1 MLSILFSIALSAQV
15 IAASVFSGPQQVASN
30 EYDFIIVGAGT
41 AGCVL
46 AARLTEDPKVKVL
59 LVEAGLSDTGPDNSV
74 LTIPGLAGTGVG
86 TKYDWNFTTTAQAGL
101 NGRNVPYPRG
111 FVLGGSSSLNNMVFF
126 RGPKDDFNRIANVSG
141 DPGWSWDNM
150 FQYALKS
157 EKHVSAW
164 DGPNPGMF
172 DPRVH
177 GNGPVLTS
185 VTGNISD
192 VDTRVIQTSQENPD
206 KFPFNLDLNSGNGLG
221 TGWTQTSV
229 GNSAR
234 SSSSTAYLHPALAER
249 DNLDLVI
256 ETQAISLAMTDKS
269 TSAFRGVRLSQRNC
283 SKTYELV
290 AKKEVI
296 LSAGSIGTPQL
307 LLLSG
312 IGSKKDLQSAG
323 IQTLVDL
330 PDVGKNLQDQPIFFF
345 QSTVNKATAV
355 STVLTNQTLFAQ
367 ALTQYE
373 ENKTG
378 LLASSP
384 VINTISF
391 LRLPNS
397 SSILQEFGEP
407 SSGAHSPHFIH
418 SFMGAFIPNPG
429 QETPTDANWV
439 SFSIVLLAPSSRGS
453 VKLVSKDPF
462 QNPLINPNF
471 LTTKLDIEVLI
482 EAVKILQQFLLTSP
496 WKDYF
501 TSPLLNGLDIS
512 SDCAIEAFIRDTVT
526 TIKHPVGTCRISRAQ
541 DTSGVV
547 DAHLAVKHTTGL
559 RVVDASVLPFAV
571 GGFPQAQIYMIAE
584 RAADI
589 IKAQYGSKC

>member
-1 MLSILFSIALSAQV
+1 MS
-15 IAASVFSGPQQVASN
+15 
-30 EYDFIIVGAGT
+30 Y
-41 AGCVL
+41 
-46 AARLTEDPKVKVL
+46 
-59 LVEAGLSDTGPDNSV
+59 
-74 LTIPGLAGTGVG
+74 
-86 TKYDWNFTTTAQAGL
+86 
-101 NGRNVPYPRG
+101 VP
-111 FVLGGSSSLNNMVFF
+111 
-126 RGPKDDFNRIANVSG
+126 
-141 DPGWSWDNM
+141 
-150 FQYALKS
+150 
-157 EKHVSAW
+157 
-164 DGPNPGMF
+164 
-172 DPRVH
+172 
-177 GNGPVLTS
+177 
-185 VTGNISD
+185 
-192 VDTRVIQTSQENPD
+192 
-206 KFPFNLDLNSGNGLG
+206 
-221 TGWTQTSV
+221 
-229 GNSAR
+229 
-234 SSSSTAYLHPALAER
+234 
-249 DNLDLVI
+249 
-256 ETQAISLAMTDKS
+256 
-269 TSAFRGVRLSQRNC
+269 
-283 SKTYELV
+283 
-290 AKKEVI
+290 VI

-330 PDVGKNLQDQPIFFF
+330 PDVGRNLQDQPIFFF

-418 SFMGAFIPNPG
+418 SFMVCIPFPSASSDRVLIMSLGCLHSESGAGN
-429 QETPTDANWV
+429 TNWCQLGILFDRPLSPFFQYFPSILL
-439 SFSIVLLAPSSRGS
+439 SFPYGLTINSGGS

-462 QNPLINPNF
+462 QNPQINPNF

-559 RVVDASVLPFAV
+559 RVVDASVLVSGHLCSLNETDMQWSFSHLLLEDFRRLKFIWSRSVLP
-571 GGFPQAQIYMIAE
+571 I
-584 RAADI
+584 
-589 IKAQYGSKC
+589 